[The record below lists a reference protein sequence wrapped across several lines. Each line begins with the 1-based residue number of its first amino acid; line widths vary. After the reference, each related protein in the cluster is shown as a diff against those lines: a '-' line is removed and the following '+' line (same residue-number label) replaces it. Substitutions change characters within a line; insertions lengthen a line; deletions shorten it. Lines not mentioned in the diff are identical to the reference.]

1 MSDTDAR
8 HDPVN
13 HIDRA
18 LLEQARRGDSNA
30 WQQILKRYERLVYS
44 IPLNYGLSQADAADI
59 VQVTF
64 TALLKQM
71 DSLREDSSLGAWLSV
86 VARRHTWRIVK
97 KQRSE
102 QIDSAADVSEHVQA
116 LGKSA
121 SNPIERWEV
130 LEWINQGML
139 TLDERCRELITALY
153 FDPEEPSYSQ
163 IARQLGIA
171 EGSIGPIRAR
181 CLQRLKDR
189 LQS

>member
-1 MSDTDAR
+1 MSEIDAK
-8 HDPVN
+8 HNPVD
-13 HIDRA
+13 HIDQA
-18 LLEQARRGDSNA
+18 LLEQARNGDSRA

-59 VQVTF
+59 VQITF

-71 DSLREDSSLGAWLSV
+71 DGLRSDSSLGAWLSV
-86 VARRHTWRIVK
+86 VARRHTWRVVQ
-97 KQRSE
+97 KQKRE
-102 QIDSAADVSEHVQA
+102 QIDSAADISEHVQA

-121 SNPIERWEV
+121 SNPIERWET

-139 TLDERCRELITALY
+139 TLDERCRELLTALY
-153 FDPEEPSYSQ
+153 FDPAEPAYSE
-163 IARQLGIA
+163 IAQQLGIA

-181 CLQRLKDR
+181 CLKRLKDR

>member
-1 MSDTDAR
+1 MSDTDSK
-8 HDPVN
+8 HNPVDP
-13 HIDRA
+13 IDRA
-18 LLEQARRGDSNA
+18 LLDQARRGDSNA
-30 WQQILKRYERLVYS
+30 WQQILKRYERLVFS

-59 VQVTF
+59 VQITF

-71 DSLREDSSLGAWLSV
+71 DTLREDSSLGAWLAT
-86 VARRHTWRIVK
+86 VARRHTWRVLQK
-97 KQRSE
+97 HHRE
-102 QIDSAADVSEHVQA
+102 QIDSAADVNEHVQA

-121 SNPIERWEV
+121 VNPIERWEV

-139 TLDERCRELITALY
+139 TLDERCRDLLTALY
-153 FDPEEPSYSQ
+153 FDPAEPSYQQ